1 MRDDND
7 DEDHQSN
14 STSNSITLT
23 IGKTLHGKG
32 RGTVLP
38 KYLRYLLHGGAHF
51 GSWDPSQQWKEAD
64 AVGCI

>member
-14 STSNSITLT
+14 STDSITLT

-32 RGTVLP
+32 RGTVLH
-38 KYLRYLLHGGAHF
+38 KYLRYLYYT
-51 GSWDPSQQWKEAD
+51 
-64 AVGCI
+64 AVLISVRGTRANSEKKLMLWAV